1 MLSNQDEIPPFIA
14 LIQYDYYD
22 CRETLINVSLRVVP
36 VQVELKM
43 CKVFD
48 EEDGHRYIAC
58 ANIII
63 LFNISVLYN
72 MIRHAS
78 LRQS

>member
-14 LIQYDYYD
+14 LIQYDYCD

-48 EEDGHRYIAC
+48 EGDGHRYIAC